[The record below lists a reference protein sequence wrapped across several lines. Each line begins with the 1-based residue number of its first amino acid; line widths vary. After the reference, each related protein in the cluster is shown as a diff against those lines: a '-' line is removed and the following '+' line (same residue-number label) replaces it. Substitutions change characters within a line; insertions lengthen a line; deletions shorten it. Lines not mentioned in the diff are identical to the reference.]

1 MFSEFHGTKSQLH
14 HAGFILFY
22 LTTCPLKQ
30 EGTQIR
36 TEETLITKAEKKKTL
51 ESFYTAQIQILETN
65 PTRICS
71 LSIY

>member
-36 TEETLITKAEKKKTL
+36 TEETLITKVEKKKKTL
-51 ESFYTAQIQILETN
+51 ESFYTAQIQIIIRNKPYT
-65 PTRICS
+65 
-71 LSIY
+71 YM

>member
-36 TEETLITKAEKKKTL
+36 TEEMLITKVEKKKHWKV
-51 ESFYTAQIQILETN
+51 FIQPKYI
-65 PTRICS
+65 
-71 LSIY
+71 

>member
-36 TEETLITKAEKKKTL
+36 TEETLITKVGKKKKTL
-51 ESFYTAQIQILETN
+51 ESFYTAQIQIIIRNKPYT
-65 PTRICS
+65 
-71 LSIY
+71 YM

>member
-36 TEETLITKAEKKKTL
+36 TEETLITKVEKKKKRWKV
-51 ESFYTAQIQILETN
+51 FIQ
-65 PTRICS
+65 PK
-71 LSIY
+71 YK